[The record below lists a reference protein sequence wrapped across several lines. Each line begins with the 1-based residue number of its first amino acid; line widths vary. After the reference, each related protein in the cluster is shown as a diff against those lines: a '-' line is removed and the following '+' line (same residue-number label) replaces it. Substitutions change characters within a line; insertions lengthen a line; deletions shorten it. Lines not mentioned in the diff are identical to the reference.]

1 MGYCCRIFTPVQ
13 PVYPAA
19 SLRDF
24 LSGAY
29 NGPVGAVSALKMS
42 CAGLTKGLIAIGAAM
57 VSRHAQDLQRR
68 SAQNWSAASPNCLRS
83 FARG

>member
-1 MGYCCRIFTPVQ
+1 MRAKGHCCRIFTPAQ

-29 NGPVGAVSALKMS
+29 TVERGHLCVEDG
-42 CAGLTKGLIAIGAAM
+42 IGAGQRSCKLTMM
-57 VSRHAQDLQRR
+57 VR
-68 SAQNWSAASPNCLRS
+68 
-83 FARG
+83 

>member
-13 PVYPAA
+13 PDYPAA

-29 NGPVGAVSALKMS
+29 KPIHATLPTDEGERIY
-42 CAGLTKGLIAIGAAM
+42 LTG
-57 VSRHAQDLQRR
+57 
-68 SAQNWSAASPNCLRS
+68 
-83 FARG
+83 

>member
-1 MGYCCRIFTPVQ
+1 MRAKGHCCRIFTPAQ

-29 NGPVGAVSALKMS
+29 TS
-42 CAGLTKGLIAIGAAM
+42 AIGALVDRVELKSDGIR
-57 VSRHAQDLQRR
+57 VSIKAVVPSD
-68 SAQNWSAASPNCLRS
+68 
-83 FARG
+83 